1 MSATDATPVDVST
14 LGDKVAFWMEV
25 HQGFK
30 ETLGPNLGPE
40 INEWNRLVGSPP
52 GSEWCAATAYAAHF
66 YTSRDLGVVN
76 AFPRTAGAL
85 RVWALADPS
94 CRVVTPQRGDVGI
107 LDHGHGK
114 GHVIICTR
122 PEQPV
127 IGLSWASGN
136 TNAAGSRTGDS
147 LLAKTGDPEE
157 VHHGELVGW
166 LRFSLAVTR
175 PALVA

>member
-1 MSATDATPVDVST
+1 MSATDTAPIVPID
-14 LGDKVAFWMEV
+14 LGEKVAFWMET

-30 ETLGPNLGPE
+30 EVDGPNLGPE
-40 INEWNRLVGSPP
+40 INEWNRLVGQPP
-52 GSEWCAATAYAAHF
+52 GAEWCAATAHAAHF
-66 YTSRDLGVVN
+66 YSSQALGVVN

-94 CRVVTPQRGDVGI
+94 CRVLTPQRGDVGI

-114 GHVIICTR
+114 GHVIVCTR
-122 PEQPV
+122 PMAPV
-127 IGLSWASGN
+127 VGLTWASGN

-157 VHHGELVGW
+157 IHHGELVGW
-166 LRFSLAVTR
+166 LRFSLAITR
-175 PALVA
+175 PVVA